1 MMARLAAIALLAF
14 LVLAIGCGTAPE
26 QTVEEKLDGP
36 RPGDEVVNLCEPRL
50 SEGILFDASR
60 ADWMREHYIRWSPD
74 GSRILFNGFAT
85 GVWGPVA
92 LYSVDPDGVLLRKV
106 VNVPDYREARDPFG
120 DDLQGTPVKQIVD
133 VPGRDPVWGDG
144 SSMMYFDISPDS
156 SRIAYSTCAYT
167 EIAEREVESDGW
179 GYYREIVVS
188 DIDGTKEAV
197 RREGS
202 SSWVY
207 NYEIVVSDIN
217 GTDVQRL
224 TKNIHFNNFPVW
236 SPDGARIAFMSDTK
250 PDYDVFRSVG
260 DRFTIYTVATG
271 KSEEVALPRGVA
283 AYPHRLAWSPNGERI
298 AFVAAVHGGDS
309 PPWPPVVFTMTSDGS
324 ELTRISG
331 AASGPAWSPDGQ
343 RIAVV
348 VPVGEGEIDSGS
360 FGPPRRDVD
369 VALYTF
375 AADGSDPVLAGNDL
389 PEPWYFPVDPWM
401 GNLSWSPDGS
411 EILLNSFGYRVPLDG
426 SPAAGDGPSDG
437 ITDAAWS
444 PDGSKIAIR
453 TYGNGSNG
461 MVYIMNRDGANLRA
475 LVEVAEPYYENKV
488 KLAQ

>member
-1 MMARLAAIALLAF
+1 MARLAAIALLAF
-14 LVLAIGCGTAPE
+14 FVLAIGCGKVSE
-26 QTVEEKLDGP
+26 QTVQGELDGP
-36 RPGDEVVNLCEPRL
+36 RPGDEVVNLCERRL
-50 SEGILFDASR
+50 SEGIFFDASR

-74 GSRILFNGFAT
+74 GARILFNGFAP
-85 GVWGPVA
+85 GIWGPVA

-106 VNVPDYREARDPFG
+106 VNVPDYMEALDRYG
-120 DDLQGTPVKQIVD
+120 YELNGIRARQIVD
-133 VPGRDPVWGDG
+133 VPSRDPVWGDG

-167 EIAEREVESDGW
+167 EIAEREVERDGW

-188 DIDGTKEAV
+188 DIDGT
-197 RREGS
+197 
-202 SSWVY
+202 
-207 NYEIVVSDIN
+207 
-217 GTDVQRL
+217 DVKRL

-298 AFVAAVHGGDS
+298 AFVAAVYGDD
-309 PPWPPVVFTMTSDGS
+309 PRPWPPVVFTMASDGS
-324 ELTRISG
+324 ELTRISD
-331 AASGPAWSPDGQ
+331 AASGPAWSPDDQ

-348 VPVGEGEIDSGS
+348 APVGEGEIDSGS

-375 AADGSDPVLAGNDL
+375 AADGSDPVLVGNDL

-401 GNLSWSPDGS
+401 DNLSWSPDGS

-461 MVYIMNRDGANLRA
+461 MVYIMNRDGGNLRA